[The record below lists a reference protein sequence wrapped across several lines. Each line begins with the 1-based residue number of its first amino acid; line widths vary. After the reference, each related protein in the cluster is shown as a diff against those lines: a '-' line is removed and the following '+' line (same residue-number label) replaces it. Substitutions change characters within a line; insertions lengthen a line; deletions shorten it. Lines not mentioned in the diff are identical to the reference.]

1 MDKLMSFKE
10 LREKTGIPPKKFA
23 QLYNLN
29 YRTIMNWEIGKAEP
43 PEYALIMLSDI
54 INEKENA
61 SLGRIYSNLRPDGAT
76 TIIYELSKD
85 FINEL
90 DKLNEKFKKSFA
102 RKDYD
107 MYLSQITKLENGVL
121 PLLKPDKI
129 HNAEDII
136 LMVYGKNSL
145 EYESFERCNAY
156 IKKYKKKFKIK

>member
-1 MDKLMSFKE
+1 MDSLMSFKE
-10 LREKTGIPPKKFA
+10 LREKTGLQPKKFA

-43 PEYALIMLSDI
+43 PEYALIMLKEL

-61 SLGRIYSNLRPDGAT
+61 SLGRIYSNLRPDGPV
-76 TIIYELSKD
+76 TIIYELTKD

-107 MYLSQITKLENGVL
+107 IYLSHRAKLENGVL
-121 PLLKPDKI
+121 PLLKADNI
-129 HNAEDII
+129 HNAEEII
-136 LMVYGKNSL
+136 IMVYGENSL
-145 EYESFERCNAY
+145 EYESFERCKTY
-156 IKKYKKKFKIK
+156 IKKYKKKYKIK